1 MNQEILKKYAGVILV
16 LLGVLC
22 LVIYF
27 FAPVSNLLLAAS
39 LVLEVIGILAF
50 IFLNRDKK

>member
-1 MNQEILKKYAGVILV
+1 MNSFIKKYAGVILV

-22 LVIYF
+22 LVVYY
-27 FAPVSNLLLAAS
+27 FAPVSNILLALG

-50 IFLNRDKK
+50 IFLNRDGKK